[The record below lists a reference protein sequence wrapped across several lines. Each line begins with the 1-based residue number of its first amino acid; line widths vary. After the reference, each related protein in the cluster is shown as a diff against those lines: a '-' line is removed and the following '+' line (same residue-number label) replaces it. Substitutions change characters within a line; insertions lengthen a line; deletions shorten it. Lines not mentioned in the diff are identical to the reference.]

1 MSYIEYDTYQLQN
14 EIYMQAPMKLRVYLL
29 LFSQNPCPTLCDPMD
44 CSMPGSPVL
53 HCHSR
58 VCSNSCPLS
67 QWSYLTISSSVA
79 PFSSY
84 PQSFP
89 ASGSFPMS
97 KLFRSGCQS
106 IGASAS
112 ASVLPMS
119 IQGWFSLGLTSLIC
133 LQARNSQEF
142 SPAPQ
147 LKSIS
152 SSVLSFL
159 YGSAFT
165 SVHDYWKTIALIRW
179 TFIGKVMSLLF
190 NMLSR
195 LVIAFLPR
203 SKCLLISWLQLV
215 FTVVLE
221 PKKIKSVKA
230 STFPLLIAMKWWN
243 WTSGS

>member
-1 MSYIEYDTYQLQN
+1 MS
-14 EIYMQAPMKLRVYLL
+14 
-29 LFSQNPCPTLCDPMD
+29 LCDPMD
-44 CSMPGSPVL
+44 CSMPGPPVL

-58 VCSNSCPLS
+58 VCSNPCPLS
-67 QWSYLTISSSVA
+67 QCSYLTISSSVTA
-79 PFSSY
+79 FSSY

-97 KLFRSGCQS
+97 KLFRLSGQS

-112 ASVLPMS
+112 ASVLPVS

-133 LQARNSQEF
+133 LQARDSQEF
-142 SPAPQ
+142 SPTPQ
-147 LKSIS
+147 LKSINAS
-152 SSVLSFL
+152 ALSLL

-179 TFIGKVMSLLF
+179 TFVGNVMSLLF

-203 SKCLLISWLQLV
+203 SKCLLILWLQFV

-221 PKKIKSVKA
+221 PKKIVC
-230 STFPLLIAMKWWN
+230 
-243 WTSGS
+243 